1 MVFPLQMSDLRLRG
15 AQQSPDVQLSLAGAS
30 VKLHQC
36 GPSGPA
42 FPPVL
47 VVCDAMIC
55 SFPIAAATM
64 CHMASVA

>member
-1 MVFPLQMSDLRLRG
+1 MVFPLQMSNLRLRG
-15 AQQSPDVQLSLAGAS
+15 AQQTPDAQLLLAGAR

-36 GPSGPA
+36 GSNGPA

-47 VVCDAMIC
+47 VVYNSMIC

-64 CHMASVA
+64 CHRAIVA